1 MADTRYKTL
10 VDQFAQQIRSG
21 TLPAGTRL
29 PTHRKLAAQHGLA
42 LVTATR
48 VYAELQAMGLVS
60 GETGRGTFVKD
71 LSLPLGLGVD
81 YPAQAPEHADLTF
94 NSPVVAGQTEL
105 LRTALRQLANSGDL
119 ESLLHYQPH
128 AGRPRDRATL
138 AAHLHSRGLEIN
150 ASQLLFVDGAQHGL
164 TVTAMAL
171 LKPGDVVAVDALT
184 YPGFKLLAESLR
196 LELLPIPASG
206 NGPDLKALEALCT
219 RRKVRALYAMPT
231 MHNPLGWVMSLTR
244 RNKLISIARKHG
256 VTIIEDAAYAFLAD
270 DPPPPLAALAPDI
283 TVYVSALSKSIAT
296 GLRVGFIA
304 APERFIPKLE
314 RSIRA
319 TTWNTAAVMTT
330 LGCRWLEDGTID
342 QLEADKREDAAA
354 RQAIV
359 SEVFTGMRVI
369 RHPNSYYVWIP
380 LAEDLRAD
388 QVASALLRQRIAV
401 STAEPYA
408 TTPSAPH
415 ALRLALESIPLAQ
428 LRAAL
433 ICVRNE
439 IAY

>member
-1 MADTRYKTL
+1 
-10 VDQFAQQIRSG
+10 
-21 TLPAGTRL
+21 
-29 PTHRKLAAQHGLA
+29 
-42 LVTATR
+42 
-48 VYAELQAMGLVS
+48 
-60 GETGRGTFVKD
+60 
-71 LSLPLGLGVD
+71 
-81 YPAQAPEHADLTF
+81 
-94 NSPVVAGQTEL
+94 
-105 LRTALRQLANSGDL
+105 
-119 ESLLHYQPH
+119 
-128 AGRPRDRATL
+128 
-138 AAHLHSRGLEIN
+138 
-150 ASQLLFVDGAQHGL
+150 
-164 TVTAMAL
+164 
-171 LKPGDVVAVDALT
+171 
-184 YPGFKLLAESLR
+184 
-196 LELLPIPASG
+196 
-206 NGPDLKALEALCT
+206 
-219 RRKVRALYAMPT
+219 

-244 RNKLISIARKHG
+244 RNKLITIARKHG

-304 APERFIPKLE
+304 APERFIPQLE

-342 QLEADKREDAAA
+342 QLESDKRADAAA

-359 SEVFTGMRVI
+359 SEVFAGMRVI

-415 ALRLALESIPLAQ
+415 ALRLALGSMPLTQ